1 MPKLWPGGTPPRR
14 ASRGAGC
21 KWEHLPI
28 LESFTVWFQP
38 SLGEKTGQ
46 EDAGSFCRS
55 LSVPSLDGSSLR
67 AGAVSLV
74 IHPTWGSLALPLSLS
89 LWATADMAPTFMEHR
104 VLERGTDHRQ
114 VNARKGKVNVK
125 G

>member
-1 MPKLWPGGTPPRR
+1 MPKLWPGGTPRPAPESLQGCRMQVGTP
-14 ASRGAGC
+14 AYSRVFHCVVPA
-21 KWEHLPI
+21 K
-28 LESFTVWFQP
+28 P

-74 IHPTWGSLALPLSLS
+74 IHPTWGSLALSLSLS
-89 LWATADMAPTFMEHR
+89 GL
-104 VLERGTDHRQ
+104 RQ
-114 VNARKGKVNVK
+114 TWHPPSWSIQS
-125 G
+125 